1 MSATPAEIASTA
13 LEAAANAAWR
23 QWGVL
28 GAPVS
33 AGGAEPE
40 AVIDPEALILLSLA
54 LRGHERRL
62 DDVLGWWADA
72 GAPLTS
78 VQRVTTLGRRFPAS
92 AREGLGAFARSALES
107 GDKRWSRHAR
117 EAAALATRGKR
128 GREPR
133 LTRGPA
139 LVLRLRAAFGVG
151 LKADA
156 LAVLIALGGTSLT
169 APALSRTAG
178 YNVAGVR
185 RALLEMAAAR
195 VIETAGSAR
204 PAGYRADVRGWS
216 GLLGLDSAPGPAGT
230 VRVRWR
236 HFDQVFAFLAAVPA
250 WAGDA
255 SSVSPYVAASR
266 ARDLFEAHRDAF
278 ALNRIEVPDP
288 SGFPGPLYL
297 EAFAAAVDIL
307 SRWLGENL

>member
-1 MSATPAEIASTA
+1 MSATPAAIASVA

-33 AGGAEPE
+33 ARGAEPE
-40 AVIDPEALILLSLA
+40 AVLDPEALILLSLA
-54 LRGHERRL
+54 LREHERRL
-62 DDVLGWWADA
+62 DDVLAWWADA

-78 VQRVTTLGRRFPAS
+78 VQRITTLGRRFPSS
-92 AREGLGAFARSALES
+92 AREGIGAFARSALES
-107 GDKRWSRHAR
+107 GDKRWSRHAK
-117 EAAALATRGKR
+117 EAAPLATRGKR

-133 LTRGPA
+133 LTRTPA

-156 LAVLIALGGTSLT
+156 LAVLIAFDGAPLT
-169 APALSRTAG
+169 APALSRAAG
-178 YNVAGVR
+178 YNAAGVR
-185 RALLEMAAAR
+185 RALLEMAAAQI
-195 VIETAGSAR
+195 VKTAGSAR
-204 PAGYRADVRGWS
+204 PAGYRVDVGGWT
-216 GLLGLDSAPGPAGT
+216 GLLGLDPTPGSAGT

-236 HFDQVFAFLAAVPA
+236 YFDQVFAFLAAVPA
-250 WAGDA
+250 WAADA
-255 SSVSPYVAASR
+255 SAASPYVAASR
-266 ARDLFEAHRDAF
+266 ARDLYEAHRDAL

-288 SGFPGPLYL
+288 SDFPGPLYL
-297 EAFAAAVDIL
+297 EAFAATVEAL